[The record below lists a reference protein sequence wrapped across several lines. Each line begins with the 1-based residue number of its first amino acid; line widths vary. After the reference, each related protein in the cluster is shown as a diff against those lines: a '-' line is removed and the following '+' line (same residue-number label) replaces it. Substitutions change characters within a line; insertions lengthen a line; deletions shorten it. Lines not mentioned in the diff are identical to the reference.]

1 LSKVRRAIIMGAA
14 GRDFHNFNMYFRDN
28 PNYRV
33 VAFTAAQ
40 IPYIENRVYP
50 SELAGKLYNEGI
62 PIHPESMLEELIERY
77 DVDEVFFSYSDVSHE
92 YVMHIA
98 SRVIA
103 KGASFTLL
111 GMKDTQLKSER
122 PVIAVVATRTGSG
135 KSTIARFIA
144 DIARKK
150 GLRVGVVRHPM
161 PYKDFR
167 AVQHIKSIEEL
178 DRLTVEEEEEYLTYL
193 EHGYTVY
200 AGVDYEQV
208 LMDVEA
214 DSDII
219 IWDGG
224 NNDMPFF
231 RADHTITV
239 TDALRHGQELKYHPG
254 EVNLRYAD
262 TVVISKADLV
272 DTHTLNSIIVTCR
285 SVNEKAEV
293 FMVRFDISVDDEAIK
308 GKSVVVVEDAPTVTH
323 GEMGSSLGIT
333 AIRRFD
339 CRIVDGRV
347 YAKGTVREA
356 YSRYPWLEYVIP
368 SLGYS
373 EDQLKDLEDTLNDAD
388 CDYIVLATGADI
400 ARRMRLNKPV
410 VRLRISV
417 DEHYSHG
424 FREHVEDI
432 IERLMIKRKNNN
444 Y

>member
-1 LSKVRRAIIMGAA
+1 
-14 GRDFHNFNMYFRDN
+14 
-28 PNYRV
+28 
-33 VAFTAAQ
+33 
-40 IPYIENRVYP
+40 
-50 SELAGKLYNEGI
+50 
-62 PIHPESMLEELIERY
+62 
-77 DVDEVFFSYSDVSHE
+77 
-92 YVMHIA
+92 
-98 SRVIA
+98 
-103 KGASFTLL
+103 
-111 GMKDTQLKSER
+111 
-122 PVIAVVATRTGSG
+122 
-135 KSTIARFIA
+135 
-144 DIARKK
+144 
-150 GLRVGVVRHPM
+150 
-161 PYKDFR
+161 
-167 AVQHIKSIEEL
+167 
-178 DRLTVEEEEEYLTYL
+178 
-193 EHGYTVY
+193 
-200 AGVDYEQV
+200 
-208 LMDVEA
+208 
-214 DSDII
+214 
-219 IWDGG
+219 
-224 NNDMPFF
+224 
-231 RADHTITV
+231 
-239 TDALRHGQELKYHPG
+239 
-254 EVNLRYAD
+254 
-262 TVVISKADLV
+262 
-272 DTHTLNSIIVTCR
+272 
-285 SVNEKAEV
+285 VNEKAEV